1 MFAVSTKRVLPGFSL
16 SLGTS
21 LLFVCLILLLPLSAL
36 VIQLSQMSWAQYWQV
51 IANPQVVAAYK
62 VTLLSAFVAS
72 IFNGVFGLLMAWI
85 LTRYRFPGR
94 TLLDALMDLPFA
106 LPTAVA
112 GLTLASLFSVNGFY
126 GEWLAKFDIKV
137 TYTWLGIA
145 VAMAFT
151 SIPFVVRTVQ
161 PVLEELGPEYEEAAE
176 TLGATRLQSFRKVVL
191 PELYP
196 ALLAGIALSFTR
208 SLGEFGAVIFIAGNI
223 AWKTE
228 VTSLMIFVNLQQF
241 DYPAASAIAS
251 VILAASLLL
260 LFSINTLQK
269 PLRAAGGRS
278 LMAEVTQ
285 LKRYDAPR
293 INWGKWFLIGT
304 GMLVST
310 FILLVPMI
318 YIFVQA
324 FSKGLMPVLNNLA
337 DPDMLHAIWLT
348 VMIALITV
356 PVNLVFGTLLAWL
369 VTRFTFPGRQLLL
382 TLLDIPFAVSPVV
395 AGLVYLLFY
404 GANGPIGPWLDAH
417 NIQIM
422 FAWPGMVLATI
433 FVTCPFVVR
442 ELVPVM
448 LSQGSNEDEAAILL
462 GASGWQMFRRVTLP
476 NIRWALLYGVVLTN
490 ARAIGE
496 FGAVSVVSGSIRGE
510 TLSLP
515 LQIELLEQDYN
526 TVGSFTAA
534 ALLTLMAILTLF
546 LKSMLQWRLENQ
558 EKRARQEKQHEH

>member
-1 MFAVSTKRVLPGFSL
+1 MLAVSSRRVLPGFTL

-36 VIQLSQMSWAQYWQV
+36 VMQLSQMSWSQYWDV
-51 IANPQVVAAYK
+51 VTNPQVVAAYK
-62 VTLLSAFVAS
+62 VTLLAAFVAS

-126 GEWLAKFDIKV
+126 GQFLAQFDIKV

-161 PVLEELGPEYEEAAE
+161 PVLEELGPEYEEAAQ

-191 PELYP
+191 PELSP
-196 ALLAGIALSFTR
+196 ALIAGVALSFTR

-228 VTSLMIFVNLQQF
+228 VTSLMIFVRLQEF

-260 LFSINTLQK
+260 LFSINTAKSLWSTC
-269 PLRAAGGRS
+269 GRS

-285 LKRYDAPR
+285 LKRYDVPR
-293 INWGKWFLIGT
+293 INWGKWFLIGV
-304 GMLVST
+304 GMLVSA

-324 FSKGLMPVLNNLA
+324 FSKGLMPVLQNLA

-348 VMIALITV
+348 VLIALIAV
-356 PVNLVFGTLLAWL
+356 PVNLVFGILLAWL
-369 VTRFTFPGRQLLL
+369 VTRFNFPGRQLLL

-404 GANGPIGPWLDAH
+404 GSNGPLGGWLDEH
-417 NIQIM
+417 NLQMM
-422 FAWPGMVLATI
+422 FSWPGMVLVTI

-448 LSQGSNEDEAAILL
+448 LSQGSQEDEAAILL

-534 ALLTLMAILTLF
+534 ALLTLMAIITLF

-558 EKRARQEKQHEH
+558 EKRAQQEENHEH

>member
-1 MFAVSTKRVLPGFSL
+1 MFAVSSKRVLPGFTL

-36 VIQLSQMSWAQYWQV
+36 VMQLAQMSWAQYWDV
-51 IANPQVVAAYK
+51 ISNPQVVAAYK

-112 GLTLASLFSVNGFY
+112 GLTLASLFSVNGIY

-176 TLGATRLQSFRKVVL
+176 TLGATRWQSFRKVVL
-191 PELYP
+191 PELSP

-228 VTSLMIFVNLQQF
+228 VTSLMIFIRLQEF

-260 LFSINTLQK
+260 LFSINTLQS
-269 PLRAAGGRS
+269 RGSTGGRS

-293 INWGKWFLIGT
+293 INWGKWFLIGV
-304 GMLVST
+304 GMVVSA
-310 FILLVPMI
+310 FILVVPML
-318 YIFVQA
+318 YIFIQA
-324 FSKGLMPVLNNLA
+324 FSKGLMPVLENLA
-337 DPDMLHAIWLT
+337 NPDMLHAIWLT

-404 GANGPIGPWLDAH
+404 GSNGPLGGWLDAH
-417 NIQIM
+417 NLQIM

-448 LSQGSNEDEAAILL
+448 MSQGSNEDEAAVLL

-546 LKSMLQWRLENQ
+546 LKSMLQWRLANQ
-558 EKRARQEKQHEH
+558 KERAQQEGNHEH